1 MSLLVDSSVWIDY
14 FNGVI
19 NPQTDYLH
27 GVLGQ
32 EVIWVGDL
40 ILAEVLQG
48 FRRQGDFDRAKA
60 ALLRLPTLQMVD
72 RDTAVQSASN
82 YRFLRSQG
90 ITVRKTIDCLIAT
103 FCLQNNLA
111 LLHHDRNFDPFEQ
124 HLSLQVRH
132 P

>member
-1 MSLLVDSSVWIDY
+1 LSLLVDSSVWIDY

-32 EVIWVGDL
+32 EVVWVGDL

-60 ALLRLPTLQMVD
+60 ALLKLPTLQMVD

-111 LLHHDRNFDPFEQ
+111 LLHNDRDFDPFEQ